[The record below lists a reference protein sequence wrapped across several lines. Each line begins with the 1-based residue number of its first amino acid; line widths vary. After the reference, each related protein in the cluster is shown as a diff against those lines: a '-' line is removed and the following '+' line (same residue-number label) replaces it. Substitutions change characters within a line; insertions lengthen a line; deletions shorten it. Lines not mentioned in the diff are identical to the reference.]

1 MSATI
6 FNKTVFKS
14 RNNTFPI
21 VENVAFA
28 SLISLQISCSGENS
42 VQYEIISS
50 GVLGVIL
57 PGETKELFA
66 NSDAITDSLNLTFN
80 GSATVNLTGV
90 IGVGS
95 GGGGGGDATAANQVI
110 EIDILNGTTPSVFS
124 GQEDTPSV
132 VEVTAAGA
140 QITDNAL
147 ACSLKFYG
155 TGGTINGVIV
165 ESGYTVDFG
174 TNERNEVKGIAY
186 TVPTSPDF
194 QGFQRVL
201 ITYVKI

>member
-6 FNKTVFKS
+6 YNNSVFKS
-14 RNNTFPI
+14 RNNAFPI

-42 VQYEIISS
+42 VQYEIVSS
-50 GVLGVIL
+50 GVFGVIL

-66 NSDAITDSLNLTFN
+66 NSDSITDSLNLTFN

-95 GGGGGGDATAANQVI
+95 GGMVGGATAANQVI
-110 EIDILNGTTPSVFS
+110 EINILNGTTPSVFS

-140 QITDNAL
+140 QITDKAL

-194 QGFQRVL
+194 QGFKRVL